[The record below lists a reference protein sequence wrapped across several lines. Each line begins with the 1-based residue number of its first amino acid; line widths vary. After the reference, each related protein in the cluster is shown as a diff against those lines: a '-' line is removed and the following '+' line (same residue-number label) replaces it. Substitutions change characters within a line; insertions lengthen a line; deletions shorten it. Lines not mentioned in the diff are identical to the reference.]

1 VLVLSAL
8 QQVALMSNTLVYP
21 IILGRAAGLSPDQL
35 LNFVSLA
42 MLGLAMATILMCVR
56 SRLIGCGYL
65 CPAAYTQ
72 IYLGVSLSAVQL
84 GGLPLMFG
92 MTFLAGLMQ
101 LAIAPSLRRARALLP
116 PEIAGLVIAITGLS
130 LAIFGVRYSLGLQ
143 ADNNIEPRALMVA
156 AIVLITM
163 VGLNVWTKAPL
174 VISEQRPSPRT
185 IMASEDGER
194 LLAGYLLRR
203 SADRISSRMSGDR
216 AEIHLHY
223 DH

>member
-21 IILGRAAGLSPDQL
+21 IILGRAAGLS
-35 LNFVSLA
+35 LA
-42 MLGLAMATILMCVR
+42 VL
-56 SRLIGCGYL
+56 
-65 CPAAYTQ
+65 
-72 IYLGVSLSAVQL
+72 
-84 GGLPLMFG
+84 
-92 MTFLAGLMQ
+92 
-101 LAIAPSLRRARALLP
+101 
-116 PEIAGLVIAITGLS
+116 
-130 LAIFGVRYSLGLQ
+130 GVRYSLGLQ
-143 ADNNIEPRALMVA
+143 ADNSIEPRALMVA